1 MKQIANDS
9 NINLWDELLYNPLMH
24 RNKKVIY
31 FSLRITIDK
40 PVHKV

>member
-9 NINLWDELLYNPLMH
+9 SINLRNELLYNPLMY

-31 FSLRITIDK
+31 LSLRITTGK
-40 PVHKV
+40 SVHKV